1 MSNTFVQAANTGSA
15 LFSGANGFGSNVTN
29 TAIATNIVIAV
40 RTPNGYV
47 PVGAV
52 QSMAIS
58 EKRPIKMIDEV
69 GTDGHIDS
77 VPNQSTS
84 VTGTCQRVRFQ
95 ALRVANAFDRGFVH
109 VASQVYPFDII
120 IIDKQKA
127 DITQQVSTV
136 IKNVWISGIDYT
148 YQVSDWVITD
158 SMTWEAETIFSFLN
172 GGNGAN
178 FGSASAATLG
188 QGNLL
193 GGQPPFGFQ
202 GGTSANAKWVETQTD
217 TGAAG
222 RRGSLDASGLIDI
235 GTGNSGQ
242 AFDTSKIF

>member
-1 MSNTFVQAANTGSA
+1 MAFVQAANTNSG
-15 LFSGANGFGSNVTN
+15 LFLPNGTNTTN

-47 PVGAV
+47 PVGAI

-58 EKRPIKMIDEV
+58 EKRAIKMIDEV

-77 VPNQSTS
+77 VPNQSTN

-109 VASQVYPFDII
+109 VSSQVYPFDII

-127 DITQQVSTV
+127 AVTQQVSTV
-136 IKNVWISGIDYT
+136 IKNVWISGIDYN

-158 SMTWEAETIFSFLN
+158 SMTWEAESIFSFLN
-172 GGNGAN
+172 GNPSSLPVTGATP
-178 FGSASAATLG
+178 AAGLG

-193 GGQPPFGFQ
+193 GGTPPFGNLNP
-202 GGTSANAKWVETQTD
+202 SWIESQTD
-217 TGAAG
+217 TGSNG
-222 RRGSLDASGLIDI
+222 RRGSLDAAGLIDI
-235 GTGNSGQ
+235 GSSTVNG
-242 AFDTSKIF
+242 FDTTKIF

>member
-1 MSNTFVQAANTGSA
+1 MVNFVQSGGPGFNGQGTGSG
-15 LFSGANGFGSNVTN
+15 LYLNDGTNTTN
-29 TAIATNIVIAV
+29 TAIATNIIIAV
-40 RTPNGYV
+40 RTRSGYM

-84 VTGTCQRVRFQ
+84 ITGTCQRVRFQ

-109 VASQVYPFDII
+109 VSSQVYPFDII
-120 IIDKQKA
+120 IIDKQKLST
-127 DITQQVSTV
+127 DQRVSTV

-158 SMTWEAETIFSFLN
+158 SMTWEAETIFSFLA
-172 GGNGAN
+172 GNKP
-178 FGSASAATLG
+178 AAGLG

-193 GGQPPFGFQ
+193 GQSPPFG
-202 GGTSANAKWVETQTD
+202 
-217 TGAAG
+217 
-222 RRGSLDASGLIDI
+222 L
-235 GTGNSGQ
+235 
-242 AFDTSKIF
+242 

>member
-1 MSNTFVQAANTGSA
+1 MANFVQSGGQGFNGTGTGSG
-15 LFSGANGFGSNVTN
+15 LFLDNGVNTTN
-29 TAIATNIVIAV
+29 TAIATNIIIAV
-40 RTPNGYV
+40 RTPGGYM

-58 EKRPIKMIDEV
+58 EKRAIKMIDEV

-77 VPNQSTS
+77 VPNQSTNI
-84 VTGTCQRVRFQ
+84 TGTCQRVRFQ

-127 DITQQVSTV
+127 AVSQQVSTV

-172 GGNGAN
+172 GNPQSVPVKGATP
-178 FGSASAATLG
+178 AAGLG

-193 GGQPPFGFQ
+193 GQAPPFGNFNPNWIE
-202 GGTSANAKWVETQTD
+202 SQTD
-217 TGAAG
+217 TGSAG
-222 RRGSLDASGLIDI
+222 RRGSLDAAGLIDI
-235 GTGNSGQ
+235 GSSSING
-242 AFDTSKIF
+242 FDTTKIF

>member
-1 MSNTFVQAANTGSA
+1 MASTFVVNTDPNGATTGSG
-15 LFSGANGFGSNVTN
+15 LFLPTGVNVTN
-29 TAIATNIVIAV
+29 TAIATNIIIAV
-40 RTPNGYV
+40 RTPNGYQ

-58 EKRPIKMIDEV
+58 EKRSIKMIDEV

-77 VPNQSTS
+77 VPNQSTNI
-84 VTGTCQRVRFQ
+84 TGTCQRVRFQ

-127 DITQQVSTV
+127 SINQQVSTV

-172 GGNGAN
+172 GNPSSIAVTGATP
-178 FGSASAATLG
+178 AAGLG
-188 QGNLL
+188 QGNPL
-193 GGQPPFGFQ
+193 GGNVPFG
-202 GGTSANAKWVETQTD
+202 GLNPNWIESQTD
-217 TGAAG
+217 TGSNG
-222 RRGSLDASGLIDI
+222 RRGSLDAAGLIDI
-235 GTGNSGQ
+235 GSSTING
-242 AFDTSKIF
+242 FDTTKIF

>member
-1 MSNTFVQAANTGSA
+1 MASSFVQAGNTQ
-15 LFSGANGFGSNVTN
+15 SGLYLPNGTN
-29 TAIATNIVIAV
+29 TTNTSIATNIIIAV
-40 RTPNGYV
+40 RTQNGYQ

-58 EKRPIKMIDEV
+58 EKRAIKMIDEV

-77 VPNQSTS
+77 VPNQSTN

-127 DITQQVSTV
+127 AVNQQVSTV

-172 GGNGAN
+172 GNPTSVPVTGATP
-178 FGSASAATLG
+178 AAGLG

-193 GGQPPFGFQ
+193 GGSPPFGFT
-202 GGTSANAKWVETQTD
+202 GPNPNPNWIEAQTD
-217 TGAAG
+217 TGSNG
-222 RRGSLDASGLIDI
+222 RRGSLDAAGLIDI
-235 GTGNSGQ
+235 GSSTISGL
-242 AFDTSKIF
+242 DTTKIF